1 MTRTAWIIVAAAIA
15 LLVYLEWSTAGDGS
29 AAAQSVLLSN
39 GEISQLLPGMVL
51 DDY

>member
-1 MTRTAWIIVAAAIA
+1 MTRTAWIIVGIAIV

-29 AAAQSVLLSN
+29 TAAQSVLMSN
-39 GEISQLLPGMVL
+39 GELADLLPGMVL